1 MTAIQPALARHW
13 ARLERSERACRYPA
27 EGESG
32 AGRRGHE
39 RGFYVDGAEP
49 RRVALNPSPRA
60 TEWRVVLPAG
70 SFAAAMTGIT
80 RHEIQVQNVYG
91 L

>member
-1 MTAIQPALARHW
+1 MLA
-13 ARLERSERACRYPA
+13 
-27 EGESG
+27 G
-32 AGRRGHE
+32 AGTSMA
-39 RGFYVDGAEP
+39 FYVDGAEP